1 MDGMVGGDFLDR
13 LAATDHLHG
22 DPGLDLGT
30 VGAALA
36 YQWEPLSGAVPP
48 SEVSDGDCPENTD
61 HLRPNQFYQWMVATA
76 ARMLLQGVHVDH
88 GMVAAYLHG
97 FSIVAPRCPSV
108 HIMLSCSS
116 CSADVET

>member
-1 MDGMVGGDFLDR
+1 MMLAEVPVLVNMSPDFNVGDFTPYT
-13 LAATDHLHG
+13 A
-22 DPGLDLGT
+22 
-30 VGAALA
+30 
-36 YQWEPLSGAVPP
+36 SGFT
-48 SEVSDGDCPENTD
+48 CIT
-61 HLRPNQFYQWMVATA
+61 PNQFYQWMVATA

-108 HIMLSCSS
+108 HIMMSCSS